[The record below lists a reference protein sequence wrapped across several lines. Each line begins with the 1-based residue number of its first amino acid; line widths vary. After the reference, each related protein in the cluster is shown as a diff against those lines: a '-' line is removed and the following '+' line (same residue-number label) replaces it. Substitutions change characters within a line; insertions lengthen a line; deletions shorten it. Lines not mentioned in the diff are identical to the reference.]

1 MQLLFPIVYGGII
14 YLLSGQLFD
23 PWRFSMFLLIL
34 VLTGLCAQSH
44 GLLVSALFVHDPN
57 AAVYVGPMTTIPFL
71 LFAGFF
77 VRIKTM
83 PGFFVVFSYISY
95 IRYAFEAMISLI
107 YGFERCLITPM
118 NVPKDMSGNSGSN
131 LFKFLTILFSPE
143 YEDDYEDAANGT
155 DVTTAATMGSMS
167 GGSFHPSKGLIESIV
182 KDFQSNNPFFGD
194 ILNENKNETQSYVM
208 RQFDLTESS
217 LYTNLLFLTISFLI
231 FRLAAYAGLMW
242 KSNRRR

>member
-1 MQLLFPIVYGGII
+1 MLPTVLTFPSELNVFMKERSNGWYHSRTYYLAKTMADIPMQILFPMVYGSII
-14 YLLSGQLFD
+14 YLMSGQLFE
-23 PWRFSMFLLIL
+23 PWRFVMFLTIL

-44 GLLVSALFVHDPN
+44 GLMVSALFVHDPN

-107 YGFERCLITPM
+107 YGFDRCLITPM
-118 NVPKDMSGNSGSN
+118 HIPKDPSGNSGSN

-143 YEDDYEDAANGT
+143 YEDTDYVDEAVNGT
-155 DVTTAATMGSMS
+155 AEATTAASIGSMSS

-194 ILNENKNETQSYVM
+194 L
-208 RQFDLTESS
+208 S
-217 LYTNLLFLTISFLI
+217 LIHI
-231 FRLAAYAGLMW
+231 
-242 KSNRRR
+242 